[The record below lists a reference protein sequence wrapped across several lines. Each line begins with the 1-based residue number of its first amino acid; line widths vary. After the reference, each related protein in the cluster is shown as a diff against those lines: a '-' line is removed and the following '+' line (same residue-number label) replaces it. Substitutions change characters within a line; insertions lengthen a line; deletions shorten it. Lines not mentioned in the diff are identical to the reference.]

1 MDKATDLEKQLHD
14 LQRRLQHARK
24 QERVDQLKGDF
35 RLLDMYEDAQKVFV
49 EGDFVKSRQIIAAI
63 WRALNID
70 TAISADHDWKKHLAD
85 YKSVGSVIKMPV
97 EWGFRRI
104 RMGDKEVNKE
114 VELERGLCYTIG
126 ARPGTGKTS
135 VAVNLAYHYAKRKAS
150 AGLKVLFLTNEM
162 KPGQV
167 WVKFRQVDMVI
178 SKSMRRPFMMVK
190 NYIRYPTE
198 FQTEFAAVC
207 EMCTELSKNF
217 AMFSVRRMTADDI
230 VMLMTEAKNIFGKF
244 PDVVVV
250 DYLQRIP
257 RSALS
262 KDPREGTIKTYQA
275 FSEAALD
282 MDAVIFVLS
291 QMNKDGGYKESEV
304 AEEEAGIA
312 WEISRPD
319 TPDGAKSPHI
329 EWRIKKS
336 RISAYHSVRVGF
348 DDVSG
353 TVLDEISMEDDN
365 G

>member
-1 MDKATDLEKQLHD
+1 MESSKDLEKQLHE

-35 RLLDMYEDAQKVFV
+35 RLLDMFEDAQRLFTEAEYIKARSMVA
-49 EGDFVKSRQIIAAI
+49 GI

-70 TAISADHDWKKHLAD
+70 AAIVADHDWKNHLRD
-85 YKSVGSVIKMPV
+85 YESGGSVIKMPV

-104 RMGDKEVNKE
+104 RMGDKETNKE
-114 VELERGLCYTIG
+114 IELERGLCYTIG

-135 VAVNLAYHYAKRKAS
+135 VAVNLAYYYAKRRAA
-150 AGLKVLFLTNEM
+150 AGYKVLFLTNEM
-162 KPGQV
+162 KPGQL

-178 SKSMRRPFMMVK
+178 ENSTRRPFMLVK
-190 NYIRYPTE
+190 NYIRYPKKFETE
-198 FQTEFAAVC
+198 YSAVC
-207 EMCTELSKNF
+207 QMCADLSQNF
-217 AMFSVRRMTADDI
+217 AMMSVRRMNADDI

-244 PDVVVV
+244 PDIVVV

-257 RSALS
+257 RSVHS

-282 MDAVIFVLS
+282 MDAAIFVLS
-291 QMNKDGGYKESEV
+291 QMNRDGGYKESEI

-312 WEISRPD
+312 WEISRPEGQ
-319 TPDGAKSPHI
+319 DGVKMPFI
-329 EWRIKKS
+329 DWRIKKS
-336 RISAYHSVRVGF
+336 RISAYQSVRTSF

-353 TVLDEISMEDDN
+353 TVLDEIKMGRDDD
-365 G
+365 